1 MPALLPF
8 LLSCSTF
15 EVIVLGGCVTKDFV
29 YGHGVFLTSPPFREW
44 LSVGNM
50 LAAAEPTQQNIFARA
65 EYTGHITLRAVSEA
79 PAMDQRFYPSGVM
92 ISALSFGALILCTW
106 LSSLSLPRRDTPKNS
121 GNAHS
126 ANSIV
131 TDGSIAMGPEGG
143 KVPSQIFMAPV
154 VATFVRGGALPGAR
168 GRCAAPSIHV
178 ACAALALLW

>member
-1 MPALLPF
+1 
-8 LLSCSTF
+8 
-15 EVIVLGGCVTKDFV
+15 
-29 YGHGVFLTSPPFREW
+29 
-44 LSVGNM
+44 M
-50 LAAAEPTQQNIFARA
+50 LAAAELTQQNIFARA
-65 EYTGHITLRAVSEA
+65 EYTGHITLSAVSEA

-143 KVPSQIFMAPV
+143 KVPSQICMAPV

-178 ACAALALLW
+178 ACAALALLWCLPLSMAQEYPLAPSAPPPDVRPVQVWVEPCLADPYLGHSCIIIGKP